1 MRILILCNGPTIRLA
16 GSLPKQLT
24 PVDGEP
30 ILHRTVRLLRE
41 RGETDITVVGSDPD
55 LIVKDAGWFSP
66 GVDQPGQPAGL
77 SSSELWSY
85 WKPTILL
92 LGDVFYTEYA
102 IDVILDTYVHTW
114 TLFCRFG
121 YNQDGS
127 LGGGEGWGVKFLPVD
142 NFRYRRTLEKL
153 SRDGLPVCHFWQ
165 QYRAMNFAN
174 PLEHKDLGNRVI
186 IDDLTEDFDSFS
198 DYRNWLR
205 RYHS

>member
-1 MRILILCNGPTIRLA
+1 MRILILCNGPTVCLA
-16 GSLPKQLT
+16 GNLPKQLT

-41 RGETDITVVGSDPD
+41 RGQDDITVVGSDSD
-55 LIVKDAGWFSP
+55 LMVKEAKWFSP
-66 GVDQPGQPAGL
+66 GVDEPGQPAGL

-85 WKPTILL
+85 HQDNILL
-92 LGDVFYTEYA
+92 LGDVFYTKEA
-102 IDVILDTYVHTW
+102 INTILETPVKTW

-121 YNQDGS
+121 YNPDGS
-127 LGGGEGWGVKFLPVD
+127 LGGGEGWAVKFPSSE
-142 NFRYRRTLEKL
+142 NFRYLRTLDKL
-153 SRDGLPVCHFWQ
+153 SRGGLPVCHFWQ